1 LIDGKM
7 RRAEWIRS
15 PGAFLKTDFEH
26 HGMGKNELNV
36 VDPAYDLAEAIL
48 HIGLSTSEE
57 RQLLSSYVEQCS
69 DSNVEERIFL
79 SKMLAGLEALQQALG
94 ALNHPELSSRH
105 QEFNRHYLSAWN
117 FLTLLMTRFC
127 GQHCSRPHSPQ
138 WHSPLA
144 VLDVD
149 GVLDRRVFGFPST
162 TAAGIQALSLLHAH
176 DFAVAVNTA
185 RSVGEVKE
193 YCQAYG
199 LAGGVAEYG
208 SYLWDAVGKQGRV
221 QVSPKAAGQL
231 QRIREALRQIP
242 GIFVDDAYQYSI
254 RTYTF
259 EAGGSTPLPTPL
271 LRQLLASL
279 KADRLR
285 FQRNQTDTAIVAKE
299 VDKGTGLLA
308 LVEWVG
314 QRQAETLAIGDSEA
328 DLAMFRVA
336 SRCFAPSQI
345 SCRRLAERL
354 GCQISDRAYQ
364 AGLLR
369 IVSSLVHPDGS
380 RCHRCVLG
388 RLSSHLG
395 QSAFMQLLEVA
406 DCPRPLVRLQA
417 IIDFL
422 AFHFLP
428 KRAQGRKGFMM
439 QAIQEKGALAQAN
452 AKA

>member
-1 LIDGKM
+1 M
-7 RRAEWIRS
+7 
-15 PGAFLKTDFEH
+15 
-26 HGMGKNELNV
+26 
-36 VDPAYDLAEAIL
+36 
-48 HIGLSTSEE
+48 
-57 RQLLSSYVEQCS
+57 
-69 DSNVEERIFL
+69 
-79 SKMLAGLEALQQALG
+79 
-94 ALNHPELSSRH
+94 
-105 QEFNRHYLSAWN
+105 
-117 FLTLLMTRFC
+117 
-127 GQHCSRPHSPQ
+127 
-138 WHSPLA
+138 
-144 VLDVD
+144 
-149 GVLDRRVFGFPST
+149 
-162 TAAGIQALSLLHAH
+162 
-176 DFAVAVNTA
+176 NTA

-208 SYLWDAVGKQGRV
+208 SYLWDAVGQQGRV
-221 QVSPKAAGQL
+221 RVNPKAAGQL

-271 LRQLLASL
+271 LRQLLATL

-354 GCQISDRAYQ
+354 GCQVSDRAYQ
-364 AGLLR
+364 SGLLR

-395 QSAFMQLLEVA
+395 QSAFMQLLEAA
-406 DCPRPLVRLQA
+406 DCARPLVRLQA

-422 AFHFLP
+422 VFHFLP
-428 KRAQGRKGFMM
+428 KRAQGRRGFTM
-439 QAIQEKGALAQAN
+439 QASKRTGHWLRLMRRLNSDTQEIPA
-452 AKA
+452 